1 MNITVKTYLLEVKKK
16 IYFILGFLLLVTVFH
31 FSYGKI
37 NKAKYNL
44 SFTVNL
50 YELRVMYSML
60 DRTFDRNSLI
70 NNLLYNFEK
79 KIAVKF
85 PPLKPLNCHY
95 TSDIITCEKVIT
107 NKDGPNYAVF
117 VEETKENL
125 STTMRSSLNNLFSVE
140 MDFIDSKIEALQLAV
155 LAISKTYED
164 IIKNINNNTS
174 EYPIGAAEEIKMKQE
189 ESRIVSEIQ
198 EYTFLKKSLAD
209 FQTRSKKIDIITTI
223 SKKKTSSNFIIII
236 IGSLLLALIIVFLS
250 IKEEKTQ

>member
-1 MNITVKTYLLEVKKK
+1 MNITVNTYLLEIKKK

-37 NKAKYNL
+37 QNDKYKL
-44 SFTVNL
+44 KFTVNL

-60 DRTFDRNSLI
+60 DSTFDRNSLI

-79 KIAVKF
+79 EIGVKF
-85 PPLKPLNCHY
+85 PPLHRLSCNY
-95 TSDIITCEKVIT
+95 TSDIIRCKKIVT
-107 NKDGPNYAVF
+107 NRDGRNDAVF
-117 VEETKENL
+117 VEEIKENL

-140 MDFIDSKIEALQLAV
+140 MDFIDSKIESLEAAV
-155 LAISKTYED
+155 TTISKTYED

-189 ESRIVSEIQ
+189 ESRVVTEIQ
-198 EYTFLKKSLAD
+198 EFTFLKKSLED
-209 FQTRSKKIDIITTI
+209 FQSRSKKIDIITI
-223 SKKKTSSNFIIII
+223 MKKKKSSSNFIIII
-236 IGSLLLALIIVFLS
+236 ISSLILALIIVFIS

>member
-1 MNITVKTYLLEVKKK
+1 MNITVNTYLLEVKKK

-37 NKAKYNL
+37 QNDKYKL
-44 SFTVNL
+44 KFTVNL

-60 DRTFDRNSLI
+60 DSTFDRNSLI

-79 KIAVKF
+79 EIGVKF
-85 PPLKPLNCHY
+85 PPLGRLGCNY
-95 TSDIITCEKVIT
+95 TSDIIRCKKVIT
-107 NKDGPNYAVF
+107 NRDGRNDAVF
-117 VEETKENL
+117 IEEMKENL

-140 MDFIDSKIEALQLAV
+140 MDFIDSKIESLEAAV
-155 LAISKTYED
+155 TTISKTYED

-189 ESRIVSEIQ
+189 ESRVVTEIQ
-198 EYTFLKKSLAD
+198 EFTFLKKSLED
-209 FQTRSKKIDIITTI
+209 FQSRSTKIDMITVI
-223 SKKKTSSNFIIII
+223 KKRKSSSNFIIII
-236 IGSLLLALIIVFLS
+236 ISALILALIIVFIS